1 MFRTIWRVAVSGW
14 LGVMPAF
21 AQEPSAPAPR
31 GATTVTGCVVRGAGE
46 SGFELIQASSPA
58 AGTTR
63 SPLTSTGAGTSAT
76 GATPS
81 GSVTGETPT
90 GSTATTTAAP
100 TPSVGE
106 PGATANPASP
116 TYNRPDAASD
126 TTGSVARPDTATATR
141 TGSRYS
147 LEGESGVD
155 FAAHVGHTVEVIGKL
170 DRSGSASSG
179 AQRPADSQHVSVPTL
194 RVQRLKHLSSAC
206 PAVAGDPAPR

>member
-46 SGFELIQASSPA
+46 RGFELIQASSPA
-58 AGTTR
+58 AGTTG

-106 PGATANPASP
+106 PGSTANPASP
-116 TYNRPDAASD
+116 TYNRPGASSDA
-126 TTGSVARPDTATATR
+126 TGSVARPDTATVTR
-141 TGSRYS
+141 TGTRYS
-147 LEGESGVD
+147 LEGDSGVD
-155 FAAHVGHTVEVIGKL
+155 FAPHVGHTVEVTGQL
-170 DRSGSASSG
+170 DRGSSASSG
-179 AQRPADSQHVSVPTL
+179 AQRPADSPPVPVPTM
-194 RVQRLKHLSSAC
+194 RVQKLRHLSSAC
-206 PAVAGDPAPR
+206 PAVAGDHAPR